1 MWVRETLEDITA
13 AEFASSLSVEVED
26 DDNHDTTSTSS
37 SNGSRSKR
45 NDESSSMTNTNG
57 VNKLSSPLQSPR
69 RKRAVDFDNI
79 LKKLDARIEAMCII
93 TTPETAQRLNQTCHI
108 IDRRVFG
115 GGEEGEEDDDGGG
128 GNNIY
133 IENAC
138 YSLDENVGMGSVV
151 YSFQQRE
158 ALLSRLISTR
168 MRLVNFIEGKSSSD
182 GSGGNGMSG
191 IEDDSIDD
199 IRSQLLPTEDSATMS
214 SSIDKSTTAE
224 SSKTTTSAAA
234 SFDPSLYV
242 REDGTVDWDGALQ
255 DREALKKF
263 GSAVWSRI
271 NGQDPEE
278 GSEDA
283 NNGEG
288 NEAAAV
294 VVSPKSGGGEAS
306 NGGVHHSP
314 TKAVTAKIEETEAIR
329 EKREQLNVL
338 MSELQQREVEH
349 IKLLNSGELAFVT

>member
-1 MWVRETLEDITA
+1 
-13 AEFASSLSVEVED
+13 
-26 DDNHDTTSTSS
+26 
-37 SNGSRSKR
+37 
-45 NDESSSMTNTNG
+45 
-57 VNKLSSPLQSPR
+57 
-69 RKRAVDFDNI
+69 
-79 LKKLDARIEAMCII
+79 MCII

-138 YSLDENVGMGSVV
+138 YSLDENVGMG
-151 YSFQQRE
+151 
-158 ALLSRLISTR
+158 
-168 MRLVNFIEGKSSSD
+168 
-182 GSGGNGMSG
+182 
-191 IEDDSIDD
+191 SIDD

-294 VVSPKSGGGEAS
+294 VVSPKSVGGEAG
-306 NGGVHHSP
+306 NGSVHHSP

-338 MSELQQREVEH
+338 MSELQQMEVEH